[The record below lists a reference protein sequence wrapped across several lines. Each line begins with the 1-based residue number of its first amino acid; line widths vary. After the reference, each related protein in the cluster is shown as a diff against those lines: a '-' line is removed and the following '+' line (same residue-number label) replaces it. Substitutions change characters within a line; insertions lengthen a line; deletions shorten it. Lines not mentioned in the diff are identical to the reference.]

1 MSWKFNGSE
10 PIYLQIAD
18 EMMMRM
24 IDGTYQTGSKLPSVR
39 DLALEA
45 GVNPNT
51 MQRAMGY
58 LEMKNLVHSE
68 RTSGRYVTDDS
79 SLLNDLKEQMIRRYV
94 QACCEQL
101 KRIGVSEEETEEAIR
116 KGMNENGSDQL

>member
-1 MSWKFNGSE
+1 MSWRFNGSE

-18 EMMMRM
+18 EVAIRM
-24 IDGTYQTGSKLPSVR
+24 ISGVYAPGSKLPSVR

-51 MQRAMGY
+51 MQKALGY

-68 RTSGRYVTDDS
+68 RTSGRYVTQDKAQIA
-79 SLLNDLKEQMIRRYV
+79 SLKKEMCIRYV
-94 QACCEQL
+94 AACAHQL
-101 KRIGVSEEETEEAIR
+101 KRIGIHEDELEDFLKQQMEEEH
-116 KGMNENGSDQL
+116 GDM